1 MAGGLSHSRVALWSA
16 ALYKYYDTSI
26 WKTCPPKAHI
36 SVWHSHTHRQGF
48 LSPSWYRVWVVL
60 RYPTAGGTHRKIFYD
75 RPLQE
80 YQLRHQNQAKLLLCT
95 AGAKVPYQAPS
106 CTLVL
111 MSLPHFIHRRNL
123 WDGVSIIMEEVRL
136 QRWNKFPR
144 GSEQRMRNNCRADI
158 LHLCPR
164 LTYAGISQHGMM
176 GY

>member
-1 MAGGLSHSRVALWSA
+1 MTPQYGRHVLPKPTFLFDIHTRIDKASSHHPGTESELCLDTPLLGGLTGRSFMIGHCKS
-16 ALYKYYDTSI
+16 
-26 WKTCPPKAHI
+26 
-36 SVWHSHTHRQGF
+36 
-48 LSPSWYRVWVVL
+48 
-60 RYPTAGGTHRKIFYD
+60 
-75 RPLQE
+75 

-95 AGAKVPYQAPS
+95 AGAKVPHQARS

-111 MSLPHFIHRRNL
+111 MSLSHFIHRTNL

-144 GSEQRMRNNCRADI
+144 GSEQRMRSNCRADI

-164 LTYAGISQHGMM
+164 LTYAGISQQGMM